1 MEASARTD
9 VGLVRAVNEDNYLLS
24 DVLFAVADGL
34 GGHEAGEIASK
45 MAVNMLEE
53 YLLSSEGDPA
63 KRLREAFT
71 GINAAIYQ
79 RSMSDESCKGMGT
92 TLTALLIQDGTAYI
106 GHVGDSRAYLVR
118 KNVIYQL
125 TEDHSVV
132 GELVRMGM
140 LTKSVAKVHPQR
152 NLLTRAMGTLPTV
165 DMEIVDSKVEPGD
178 RFILCTDGLSGAI
191 EDSGIL
197 DVVMSQQA
205 PPAVVDELITLANQN
220 GGFDNVT
227 VVAVF
232 VGTQT

>member
-9 VGLVRAVNEDNYLLS
+9 VGLVRAVNEDNYLLG

-53 YLLSSEGDPA
+53 YSLSSEENPA
-63 KRLREAFT
+63 DRLREAFRE
-71 GINAAIYQ
+71 INAAIYR
-79 RSMSDESCKGMGT
+79 RSTGDQSCEGMGT

-118 KNVIYQL
+118 NDVMYQL

-132 GELVRMGM
+132 SELVRMGM
-140 LTKSVAKVHPQR
+140 LTKSEAKVHPQR

-165 DMEIVDSKVEPGD
+165 DIEVVDTKVEPGD
-178 RFILCTDGLSGAI
+178 RYILCTDGLSGAI
-191 EDSGIL
+191 EDSRIL
-197 DVVMSQQA
+197 DVVVSEKT
-205 PPAVVDELITLANQN
+205 PPAVVDELINLANQN
-220 GGFDNVT
+220 GGYDNVT

-232 VGTQT
+232 IDT

>member
-34 GGHEAGEIASK
+34 GGHEAGEIASE
-45 MAVNMLEE
+45 MAVSMLEE
-53 YLLSSEGDPA
+53 YLLSCERDPA
-63 KRLREAFT
+63 SKLREAFT
-71 GINAAIYQ
+71 RINDAIYR
-79 RSMSDESCKGMGT
+79 RSISDESCKGMGT
-92 TLTALLIQDGTAYI
+92 TLSALLIQDGTAYI
-106 GHVGDSRAYLVR
+106 GHVGDSRVYLVR

-132 GELVRMGM
+132 GELLRMGM
-140 LTKSVAKVHPQR
+140 LTKSEAKVHPQR

-178 RFILCTDGLSGAI
+178 RFVLCTDGLSGAI
-191 EDSGIL
+191 EDSKIL
-197 DVVMSQQA
+197 DVVVSRQA

-220 GGFDNVT
+220 GGYDNVT

-232 VGTQT
+232 VGT

>member
-9 VGLVRAVNEDNYLLS
+9 VGLVRAVNEDNYLLG

-53 YLLSSEGDPA
+53 YSLSSEGNPA
-63 KRLREAFT
+63 DRLREAFRE
-71 GINAAIYQ
+71 INAAIYR
-79 RSMSDESCKGMGT
+79 RSTGDQSCEGMGT

-118 KNVIYQL
+118 NDVMYQL

-132 GELVRMGM
+132 SELVRMGM
-140 LTKSVAKVHPQR
+140 LTKSEAKVHPQR

-165 DMEIVDSKVEPGD
+165 DIEVVDTKVEPGD
-178 RFILCTDGLSGAI
+178 RYILCTDGLSGAI
-191 EDSGIL
+191 EDSRIL
-197 DVVMSQQA
+197 DVVVSEKT
-205 PPAVVDELITLANQN
+205 PPAVVDELINLANQN
-220 GGFDNVT
+220 GGYDNVT

-232 VGTQT
+232 IDT